1 MNTEAFDDGI
11 ADLYQNAPFGYL
23 TMRVDGLIIHA
34 NDTLLH
40 WLGYK
45 REAFVFVKSLRH
57 ILGIGDRIYMD
68 THLMPLLQMNGFVD
82 EINVSLVD
90 ADGVKFPGLLSANC
104 AETTETNE
112 RTYRVAVMRFSQR
125 KRYELELREARLQA
139 EKQAAR
145 LAQINQE
152 LEQFAHT
159 ASHDLQA
166 PLNTILGLMSLL
178 EKRGHIQPDGQGA
191 KYYELIRS
199 NAQRMKLMIK
209 DLLEYSKL
217 DGESSPFEPVSLSEA
232 CAAAVEMLEAEVSKH
247 KARIS
252 IEDMP
257 AIEGDKIQLA
267 RLFMNLIGNAIKY
280 RSDADPVVSIRAKE
294 TPGMV
299 TVYVNDNGMGFD
311 SRHTELIFGF
321 MKRLH
326 SHDHIAGTGIGLS
339 ACQRIVE
346 LHGGTIGAESEPG
359 RGSTFFFTLPKLNA

>member
-217 DGESSPFEPVSLSEA
+217 DGESSLFEPVSLSEA

-247 KARIS
+247 KAR
-252 IEDMP
+252 
-257 AIEGDKIQLA
+257 
-267 RLFMNLIGNAIKY
+267 LFMNLMGNAIKY

-294 TPGMV
+294 TPSTV

-359 RGSTFFFTLPKLNA
+359 RGSTFFFTLPKSNA